1 VSGSD
6 ESPRVTVI
14 IATYNWATVLP
25 YSIGSVL
32 DQTFTDFELLVVG
45 DACTDES
52 ADVVG
57 AIATADA
64 RVHWHNLPLNG
75 GHQAG
80 PNNEGIRRARG
91 ALIAYLG
98 HDDLWL
104 PRHLEAMIAA
114 VEGGAAIAVS
124 NALLVGADGVGRIG
138 PTPNASWRP
147 GAWIRPTTMV
157 HARSLALAVGGWR
170 MPQATGD
177 VDPEADL
184 LQRMASAAGEP
195 TWLPRLTAVKLSA
208 AKRENV
214 YRNRP
219 CHEQA
224 EWLDRIRA
232 AEDPEAELL
241 ALASASGRARPQGSR
256 RGVRH
261 IVRAARRRF
270 RPAPERPKAT
280 AEERWRANRR
290 FKGLDESE

>member
-1 VSGSD
+1 
-6 ESPRVTVI
+6 
-14 IATYNWATVLP
+14 LP

-52 ADVVG
+52 ADAVG
-57 AIATADA
+57 AIANSDA
-64 RVHWHNLPLNG
+64 RVHWHNLPLNR

-104 PRHLEAMIAA
+104 PEHLEAMIAA
-114 VEGGAAIAVS
+114 VDDGAAIALS

-138 PTPNASWRP
+138 PAPNASWRP
-147 GAWIRPTTMV
+147 GAWIRPTTML
-157 HARSLALAVGGWR
+157 HAKSLALAVGGWR
-170 MPQATGD
+170 MPHATGD

-184 LQRMASAAGEP
+184 LRRMASSAGEP

-208 AKRENV
+208 AKRQNV
-214 YRNRP
+214 YRDRP
-219 CHEQA
+219 FHEQA
-224 EWLDRIRA
+224 AWLDRIRA
-232 AEDPEAELL
+232 AEDPEAELR
-241 ALASASGRARPQGSR
+241 AVASASESARPEGSR
-256 RGVRH
+256 RGVRR
-261 IVRAARRRF
+261 IVRVVRRRL
-270 RPAPERPKAT
+270 RSPPARPKAT